1 MELKEIIFI
10 LKRLYREHI
19 SRYLK
24 RIIFSIFLS
33 LLVAGATSAT
43 AWLLD
48 PAIKKIFI
56 NNDPTYAWLIPLSII
71 LAFITKG
78 LSLYFARMNII
89 KVGGRIGGEL
99 QKRIANFVI
108 NTDVK
113 TLENRHSGKFI
124 SNIFYN

>member
-113 TLENRHSGKFI
+113 L
-124 SNIFYN
+124 